1 MAGWKIIK
9 SKVLVNNYYCK
20 LVVEKVVTSKGKIIP
35 KYFLVSHR
43 DVVMIV
49 PVTKSGKFVLI
60 REYKHGIKK
69 SIFLFPAGLVSEK
82 ETPRNAAIR
91 ELGEETGY
99 IVNKIERLGILYEY
113 PSNETQKVFVFL
125 AKNLPE
131 KPNGK
136 KRSEEE
142 TKLYYFFTNEL
153 EKLVL
158 ENRFRLATSV
168 SAFYL
173 AINKLVNKK

>member
-1 MAGWKIIK
+1 MTRWKIIK
-9 SKVLVNNYYCK
+9 SKVLVDNYYCK
-20 LVVEKVVTSKGKIIP
+20 LVEEKVITSKGKIIP

-43 DVVMIV
+43 DVAMVV

-60 REYKHGIKK
+60 KEYKHGIKK

-82 ETPRNAAIR
+82 ETPRETAIR
-91 ELGEETGY
+91 ELKEETGY
-99 IVNKIERLGILYEY
+99 VVNKIERLGILYEY

-125 AKNLPE
+125 VKDLPE
-131 KPNGK
+131 NPSV
-136 KRSEEE
+136 KRRPKEEIN
-142 TKLYYFFTNEL
+142 LYHLSANNL
-153 EKLVL
+153 EKLIL
-158 ENRFRLATSV
+158 NNRFRLATSV